1 MSGRF
6 RSDAKHIFDVFVEV
20 VGPNEEGADP
30 WILQTFP
37 HTVSRDSLK
46 SVPQFV
52 YPCELEIH
60 TVQNFS
66 FVLTKDDAKWTFG
79 FCRQSPDA
87 ETSLVILSSLPW
99 HDTFYKVL
107 NYAAELMHRAEANDL
122 FEFLAAVHE
131 APIPKPETTFLVSWG
146 VAPGQKDFTCKIPDH
161 LDLPSIPENRNLTEY
176 YNAVGIHSM
185 LVVFASMLYER
196 RVIIVSRKLSR
207 LSACVQAANSIIY
220 PMQWQHIYIPIL
232 SKQLMDYLSAPMPFL
247 IGVPTPIFE
256 RARMNEI
263 GDAVILNAD
272 ENQIRTPFADLESLP
287 VDVSNNLKKS
297 LKSHKDLLGDSV
309 ARAFLHALVH
319 LIGGYRDA
327 LKCRPNENI
336 TFDEDSFIHSRSPTL
351 QPFLEQMLQLQ
362 IFQQFIE
369 ERLNLL
375 NSGKGIS
382 DEFEKEA
389 VCFTEKPGGS
399 NRKLKAQYS
408 VLSSSMKKEGGAL
421 VKAVKNKANPAMK
434 QAVQS
439 VRDGSKTAYKE
450 IRSRIREGP
459 TQGSRHQVRRKELHR
474 TNSCSSAPSSPTL
487 KRNNRSLSITS
498 VGSGNSSSSTA
509 GLPSLTRN
517 NTDLNLLSGRILKYE
532 RFDPPSISTFENEK
546 SPEMEGP
553 PPLDLDLM
561 TDLQDVIFKKKEDV
575 PPPVNRQL
583 KPLLRRAPPAKVLA
597 DSTNSNAEFEVAR
610 FENNLVFR
618 KQNNTPCSRSSSSL
632 STTTQMTT
640 NNHNTLS
647 RVVSTSRTNN
657 PFYNNGNVLM
667 PIAPPRVRRNVS
679 SLPIV
684 DHYEKS
690 NPSLGDLINLAST
703 EASPESP
710 SDVIFDPLFQSDK
723 KSFSNKN
730 PVLQSTAPPS
740 SHTNPFVVKQ
750 NSNNKELPSSKIN
763 GIEQPLSGSLHP
775 PPKNPPLVMQ
785 KSTTSSSSDDLLQE
799 YGIDFNKLRVNR
811 TQSVFQPPKG
821 NGGINLLTDLDPL
834 AAATASGTANT
845 VAPPMSSMSNSW
857 LNHRQ
862 QPSIGG
868 PPVAPP
874 RTSYR
879 KPNWTTF
886 D

>member
-575 PPPVNRQL
+575 PPPVNRQ
-583 KPLLRRAPPAKVLA
+583 
-597 DSTNSNAEFEVAR
+597 
-610 FENNLVFR
+610 
-618 KQNNTPCSRSSSSL
+618 
-632 STTTQMTT
+632 
-640 NNHNTLS
+640 
-647 RVVSTSRTNN
+647 
-657 PFYNNGNVLM
+657 
-667 PIAPPRVRRNVS
+667 
-679 SLPIV
+679 
-684 DHYEKS
+684 S

>member
-1 MSGRF
+1 MRIRNSLFTF
-6 RSDAKHIFDVFVEV
+6 R
-20 VGPNEEGADP
+20 
-30 WILQTFP
+30 
-37 HTVSRDSLK
+37 
-46 SVPQFV
+46 
-52 YPCELEIH
+52 H

-575 PPPVNRQL
+575 PPPVNRQ
-583 KPLLRRAPPAKVLA
+583 
-597 DSTNSNAEFEVAR
+597 
-610 FENNLVFR
+610 
-618 KQNNTPCSRSSSSL
+618 
-632 STTTQMTT
+632 
-640 NNHNTLS
+640 
-647 RVVSTSRTNN
+647 
-657 PFYNNGNVLM
+657 
-667 PIAPPRVRRNVS
+667 
-679 SLPIV
+679 
-684 DHYEKS
+684 S

>member
-6 RSDAKHIFDVFVEV
+6 RTDAKHLFDVFVEV
-20 VGPNEEGADP
+20 VRPSSEEGDP

-37 HTVSRDSLK
+37 HTVSRESIHQ
-46 SVPQFV
+46 VPQFV
-52 YPCELEIH
+52 FPCELEIS
-60 TVQNFS
+60 TVQNFI
-66 FVLTKDDAKWTFG
+66 FVIPKDAANWTFA
-79 FCRQSPDA
+79 FRRHSPGS
-87 ETSLVILSSLPW
+87 ETALVFLSSLPW
-99 HDTFYKVL
+99 HDTFYKIL
-107 NYAAELMHRAEANDL
+107 NYAAELMHRAEASDL
-122 FEFLAAVHE
+122 LQFLSAVYE
-131 APIPKPETTFLVSWG
+131 ASLPKAGSNFLVTWG
-146 VAPGQKDFTCKIPDH
+146 IAPGQKDFTCRVPNH

-185 LVVFASMLYER
+185 LVIFASMLYER
-196 RVIIVSRKLSR
+196 RVIIVSKKLSR

-232 SKQLMDYLSAPMPFL
+232 SKQLIDYLSAPMPFL
-247 IGVPTPIFE
+247 IGVPSPIFE
-256 RARMNEI
+256 RAKKNEI
-263 GDAVILNAD
+263 GDAVILDAD
-272 ENQIRTPFADLESLP
+272 ENQVHTPFADLESLP
-287 VDVSNNLKKS
+287 VDVSTNLKKS

-336 TFDEDSFIHSRSPTL
+336 TFDRESFIRSRSPTL

-369 ERLNLL
+369 ERLSLL

-399 NRKLKAQYS
+399 NKKLKAQYS

-439 VRDGSKTAYKE
+439 MRDGSKTAYKE
-450 IRSRIREGP
+450 FRSRIREGP
-459 TQGSRHQVRRKELHR
+459 NQGSHHAVRRKELHR

-498 VGSGNSSSSTA
+498 VGSGNSSSSTT

-561 TDLQDVIFKKKEDV
+561 NDLQDVIFKKKDEIA
-575 PPPVNRQL
+575 PLAGNRQL
-583 KPLLRRAPPAKVLA
+583 KPLLRRAPPAKVI
-597 DSTNSNAEFEVAR
+597 DQYTNSNAEFEFAQQLQGG
-610 FENNLVFR
+610 NLGSR
-618 KQNNTPCSRSSSSL
+618 KTKYSDSVHNSS
-632 STTTQMTT
+632 STTTTTVMTT
-640 NNHNTLS
+640 NNHNALT
-647 RVVSTSRTNN
+647 RVSNN
-657 PFYNNGNVLM
+657 PFINNHGNINVPI

-679 SLPIV
+679 SLQIIESMSKNNSTTV
-684 DHYEKS
+684 
-690 NPSLGDLINLAST
+690 GDLINLASA

-710 SDVIFDPLFQSDK
+710 SDVIFDPLLLQGSSQVHTEMK
-723 KSFSNKN
+723 K
-730 PVLQSTAPPS
+730 P
-740 SHTNPFVVKQ
+740 TN
-750 NSNNKELPSSKIN
+750 
-763 GIEQPLSGSLHP
+763 GSLFMVPLP
-775 PPKNPPLVMQ
+775 PQQQQQSSSSNGLPLVMQ

-799 YGIDFNKLRVNR
+799 YGIDFAKLGVNSQSYVNNNKSHNNN
-811 TQSVFQPPKG
+811 
-821 NGGINLLTDLDPL
+821 NGGLDLLSDLDPL
-834 AAATASGTANT
+834 KPIGESNAVSSLLPNSHSWVNRQTL
-845 VAPPMSSMSNSW
+845 APP
-857 LNHRQ
+857 
-862 QPSIGG
+862 
-868 PPVAPP
+868 PPPMAPP
-874 RTSYR
+874 RTSAAIR
-879 KPNWTTF
+879 KQNWTTF
-886 D
+886 E

>member
-1 MSGRF
+1 MAGFGLLLSCHTAMTTTLLAKGKETGSVFPSSSFTVRGIHRHGSTSRFLKSLVVRMSGRF

-487 KRNNRSLSITS
+487 KRNNR
-498 VGSGNSSSSTA
+498 
-509 GLPSLTRN
+509 N

-575 PPPVNRQL
+575 PPPVNRQ
-583 KPLLRRAPPAKVLA
+583 
-597 DSTNSNAEFEVAR
+597 
-610 FENNLVFR
+610 
-618 KQNNTPCSRSSSSL
+618 
-632 STTTQMTT
+632 
-640 NNHNTLS
+640 
-647 RVVSTSRTNN
+647 
-657 PFYNNGNVLM
+657 
-667 PIAPPRVRRNVS
+667 
-679 SLPIV
+679 
-684 DHYEKS
+684 S

-763 GIEQPLSGSLHP
+763 GIEQTLSGSLPP

-799 YGIDFNKLRVNR
+799 VTCNADVTNTCVNAPWIEKGVAFHVSLSSSVQDYLREVVASRKVRRWKICYGQIRHLNNK
-811 TQSVFQPPKG
+811 
-821 NGGINLLTDLDPL
+821 NLLK
-834 AAATASGTANT
+834 N
-845 VAPPMSSMSNSW
+845 
-857 LNHRQ
+857 
-862 QPSIGG
+862 
-868 PPVAPP
+868 
-874 RTSYR
+874 
-879 KPNWTTF
+879 
-886 D
+886 